1 MRSPFG
7 TTGLTR
13 SLGLVALALS
23 TTCTGIYIPSARVPL
38 PASLA
43 RKDATTITVTTV
55 STAGTTVT
63 NLEADSSVSVPTA
76 ATTPSLRRTRSRR
89 PVTVVETVTA
99 TTVMETVTV
108 TPAASS
114 ATNSVEDNNASS
126 GSSDVSSISTEVVTD
141 VVVVSPE
148 TVTIIYGGGASS
160 TDAGAAPRSVV
171 SSTSDV
177 SSSSADAASTSIE
190 VTTVTV
196 FPEVV
201 STSTVGVSSSTDEVS
216 DSASTN
222 NAVSTRRTTI
232 TLGKGTTTATEAATS
247 VETSTSVER
256 TITIDTAALITL
268 PTSFVTL
275 SRRADNK
282 AAPSSSS
289 STDGDAISIEAAT
302 LTVIPAT
309 VYTTFTHKVSSP
321 SSTPDDV
328 EVVFT
333 RRVTSTFKKG
343 KPAPTTSEK
352 TIKGVFSFEIGDRRN
367 VVRAATAT
375 PTLASA
381 SPVVW
386 NTLFG
391 HGPVVVST
399 SSAFMNPLFG
409 HGPVVVSASTLDA
422 PETLSTV
429 FVTAQRT
436 GDAAVSSSG
445 SSSAV
450 AAASVSASASPS
462 TSASASIS
470 ASASTSADAAPVSST
485 TSDRPLLTITRIS
498 TSVTATVHVTV
509 VTATVHATVTPAAP
523 TETRSTLQLAQANCL
538 VCQDIF
544 DDNGIVPPE
553 KVPASAAYAVKRNLD
568 SLEEPLNNTAPG
580 RRIPVG
586 KLISLDG
593 GDDIAPLL
601 IPPMLPTSGVP
612 PVSDHA
618 DAAITGGGDGVVP
631 HLIPLMLPTGGV
643 VDDHANAT
651 VNRDGAVVSRQLVPP
666 MMSGFS
672 VATHIT
678 RSSFS
683 PIRLPPVTNNA
694 DFHTTRSTHSP
705 IRLAPITNNADHATR
720 PTQTATPI
728 RLAPINN
735 ITTPTG
741 VHQPQPTDLLQP
753 KSFMSH
759 APLKDAPPRRTA
771 KSRRAETL
779 PLPLLPLPLL
789 PLPPLNITNLN
800 QAYNP
805 FPKSTIFKTPV
816 TKSAN
821 PLLGTP
827 TPSRHPSPDP
837 HPNSPMG
844 I

>member
-148 TVTIIYGGGASS
+148 TVTIIYGGGVSS
-160 TDAGAAPRSVV
+160 TDAGPVSRGVV
-171 SSTSDV
+171 SSASDV
-177 SSSSADAASTSIE
+177 PSSSANAASTSIE

-247 VETSTSVER
+247 VEPSTSVQR
-256 TITIDTAALITL
+256 TITIDTAALVTL
-268 PTSFVTL
+268 PTSLVTL
-275 SRRADNK
+275 TRRADNK
-282 AAPSSSS
+282 AAPSSPSS
-289 STDGDAISIEAAT
+289 SDGGAISIA
-302 LTVIPAT
+302 
-309 VYTTFTHKVSSP
+309 
-321 SSTPDDV
+321 
-328 EVVFT
+328 
-333 RRVTSTFKKG
+333 
-343 KPAPTTSEK
+343 
-352 TIKGVFSFEIGDRRN
+352 
-367 VVRAATAT
+367 
-375 PTLASA
+375 TLASA

-386 NTLFG
+386 NPLFGHGPVVVSTSSAFMNPPFG

-429 FVTAQRT
+429 FVTAKRT
-436 GDAAVSSSG
+436 GDAAVSSGGSSSAAASASTPDVVKTLPGIVIVSSLDTPETTLSTVFVTAKRTGDGAVSSSG
-445 SSSAV
+445 SSSV
-450 AAASVSASASPS
+450 APATRASASVSSSGSSSSA
-462 TSASASIS
+462 A

-485 TSDRPLLTITRIS
+485 TNDRPLLTITRTSTNVTATVHVTVAPTRTS

-509 VTATVHATVTPAAP
+509 VTATVHVAVTPAAP

-568 SLEEPLNNTAPG
+568 SLEEPLNNTAPR

-601 IPPMLPTSGVP
+601 IPP
-612 PVSDHA
+612 
-618 DAAITGGGDGVVP
+618 
-631 HLIPLMLPTGGV
+631 MLPTGGV

-694 DFHTTRSTHSP
+694 DLHTTHSTHSP

-720 PTQTATPI
+720 PKQTATPI

-741 VHQPQPTDLLQP
+741 VPQPQPTDVLQP
-753 KSFMSH
+753 KPFINH
-759 APLKDAPPRRTA
+759 APLKDVLPGVVDNDHLEPLSQGTA
-771 KSRRAETL
+771 KSRRAETF
-779 PLPLLPLPLL
+779 
-789 PLPPLNITNLN
+789 PLPPLNITRGNLN

-805 FPKSTIFKTPV
+805 SPKSTVFKTPA
-816 TKSAN
+816 TKSRVPNPLIATPN

-827 TPSRHPSPDP
+827 RPTPTPTPVWEHKT
-837 HPNSPMG
+837 H